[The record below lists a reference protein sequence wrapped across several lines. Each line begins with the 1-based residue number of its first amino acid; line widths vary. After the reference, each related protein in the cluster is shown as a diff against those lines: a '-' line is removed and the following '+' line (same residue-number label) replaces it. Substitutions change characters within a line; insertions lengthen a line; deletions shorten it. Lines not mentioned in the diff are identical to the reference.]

1 MEYGKVAGK
10 YFIHDEEVYLY
21 SVICLIHVGAHA
33 RTIKNTLTIT
43 NRKGKGAVK
52 RSTLG
57 WHKKS
62 ISWRF
67 FSIMRAFDALFQIRS
82 INITLFPLKSVH
94 LHLFASQKCHMSHV
108 TFVKSGI
115 TTDTGKSRKAP
126 QPARSTYA
134 CCGQIYFHFFH

>member
-1 MEYGKVAGK
+1 MEYGKVAAK

-94 LHLFASQKCHMSHV
+94 LHLLAQF
-108 TFVKSGI
+108 KS
-115 TTDTGKSRKAP
+115 SVERN
-126 QPARSTYA
+126 ARLSTK
-134 CCGQIYFHFFH
+134 YFT

>member
-10 YFIHDEEVYLY
+10 YFIRNEEVYLY

-43 NRKGKGAVK
+43 NRKGKGKGAVK

-94 LHLFASQKCHMSHV
+94 LHLFV
-108 TFVKSGI
+108 RFPDFG
-115 TTDTGKSRKAP
+115 
-126 QPARSTYA
+126 
-134 CCGQIYFHFFH
+134 